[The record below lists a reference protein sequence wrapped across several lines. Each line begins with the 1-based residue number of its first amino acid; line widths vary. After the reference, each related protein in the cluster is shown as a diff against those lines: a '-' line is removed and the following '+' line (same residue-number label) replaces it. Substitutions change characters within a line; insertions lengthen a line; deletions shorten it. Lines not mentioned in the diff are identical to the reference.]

1 MEKNQVQEI
10 RNYCLNCVNKPC
22 SNKGCPLENDI
33 PSFIHEGDTKKAF
46 EILCNTTVLPAICG
60 RICPHSKQCES
71 KCIRGIK
78 GKSVSIGK
86 VESYIGDIAIK
97 EKYAIPKELDE
108 NLSNKKVAI
117 IGSGP
122 AGLTCAAFLAKK
134 GINVTIYEKNSSLGG
149 LFIYGIPEFRLD
161 RQIVKNT
168 IKKILDLGIKVKI
181 DKALGKDYSIKEL
194 TDQYD
199 AIFVAIGANNPN
211 ITLEGNNVL
220 SGNKLLEDINII
232 SNDVKENESEI
243 QNQGINIPDFKGKNV
258 VISGGGNVAIDTAR
272 TLKRMD
278 ANVTV
283 VYRRSEIEMPA
294 EFKEIEDAKNEG
306 IKFLYQ
312 TNILSVLDNSKQIEC
327 VKTELIKKE
336 GEERLYP
343 VNIENSNFILDADY
357 IVLATG
363 SKTNQDLLKNEGL
376 AVNEKGYV
384 LIDKDYKTSIEKVYA
399 GGDLIGT
406 KATVAWAAR
415 SGRNAAEKI
424 IENLK

>member
-1 MEKNQVQEI
+1 MEMEMNQVEEI

-33 PSFIHEGDTKKAF
+33 PSFIHEEDTKKAF

-78 GKSVSIGK
+78 GKSVSVGK
-86 VESYIGDIAIK
+86 IESYIGDIAIK
-97 EKYAIPKELDE
+97 ENYTIPKDIDE
-108 NLSNKKVAI
+108 NLTNKRVAI

-134 GINVTIYEKNSSLGG
+134 GIKVTIYEKNGSLGG

-161 RQIVKNT
+161 RQIIKNT
-168 IKKILDLGIKVKI
+168 IQKILDLGIEVKT
-181 DKALGKDYSIKEL
+181 DKELGKDYSIKEL
-194 TDQYD
+194 INQYD
-199 AIFVAIGANNPN
+199 AIFIAIGANNPN
-211 ITLEGNNVL
+211 ITLEGKNVL
-220 SGNKLLEDINII
+220 SGNKLLEDINKII
-232 SNDVKENESEI
+232 NEKNNES
-243 QNQGINIPDFKGKNV
+243 QNQNINIPDFNQKNV

-272 TLKRMD
+272 TLKRMN

-312 TNILSVLDNSKQIEC
+312 TNILSVLDNTRQIEC
-327 VKTELIKKE
+327 IKTELVKKE

-343 VNIENSNFILDADY
+343 INIENSNFMLDADY
-357 IVLATG
+357 IILATG

-376 AVNEKGYV
+376 VVNEKGYV
-384 LIDKDYKTSIEKVYA
+384 LIDKDYKTSIDRVYA